1 MNEIKINLNTDT
13 KAKKQ
18 IELDVE
24 LWNELDLFIK
34 FLEKTD
40 RKAKGKKLE
49 KYSNVISQSLKAVF
63 ESNAKF
69 KEYYE
74 KEQSKE
80 NTKDIATTE
89 EPKQQKAVNGANQN
103 HNNSNNNQKNNRKR

>member
-34 FLEKTD
+34 FLERTD
-40 RKAKGKKLE
+40 GKAKGKKLE

-63 ESNAKF
+63 ESNPKF

-80 NTKDIATTE
+80 SKKDNAPTPT
-89 EPKQQKAVNGANQN
+89 EPKVVNVANQN
-103 HNNSNNNQKNNRKR
+103 HNNSNNQKNNQKR

>member
-40 RKAKGKKLE
+40 GKVKGKKLE

-80 NTKDIATTE
+80 NKSAQTTPT
-89 EPKQQKAVNGANQN
+89 EPKQQKVNGANN
-103 HNNSNNNQKNNRKR
+103 YKNNQKR

>member
-34 FLEKTD
+34 FLERTD
-40 RKAKGKKLE
+40 GKAKGKKLE

-69 KEYYE
+69 QEYYE

-80 NTKDIATTE
+80 SKKDIAPTPT
-89 EPKQQKAVNGANQN
+89 EPKVVNGANQN
-103 HNNSNNNQKNNRKR
+103 HNNSNNNQKNNLKNR

>member
-40 RKAKGKKLE
+40 GKAKGKKLE

-63 ESNAKF
+63 DSNAKF

-80 NTKDIATTE
+80 SKKDNAPTPT
-89 EPKQQKAVNGANQN
+89 EPKVVNVANQN
-103 HNNSNNNQKNNRKR
+103 HNNSNNQKNNQKR

>member
-34 FLEKTD
+34 FLEKAD
-40 RKAKGKKLE
+40 GKAKGKKLE

-69 KEYYE
+69 KEY
-74 KEQSKE
+74 
-80 NTKDIATTE
+80 KDIATTE
-89 EPKQQKAVNGANQN
+89 ESKQQKAVNAANQN

>member
-69 KEYYE
+69 KEY
-74 KEQSKE
+74 
-80 NTKDIATTE
+80 KDIAPTE
-89 EPKQQKAVNGANQN
+89 EPKQQKAVNAANQN

>member
-80 NTKDIATTE
+80 NKSAETTPT
-89 EPKQQKAVNGANQN
+89 EPKQQKAVNAANQN

>member
-49 KYSNVISQSLKAVF
+49 KYSNVISQSLKVVF

-69 KEYYE
+69 KEY
-74 KEQSKE
+74 
-80 NTKDIATTE
+80 KDIAPTE
-89 EPKQQKAVNGANQN
+89 ESKQQKAVNAANQN
-103 HNNSNNNQKNNRKR
+103 HNNSNNNQKNNQKR

>member
-69 KEYYE
+69 KEYY
-74 KEQSKE
+74 
-80 NTKDIATTE
+80 DITQTE
-89 EPKQQKAVNGANQN
+89 ESKQQKAVNAANRN
-103 HNNSNNNQKNNRKR
+103 HNNSNNNQKNNQKR

>member
-34 FLEKTD
+34 FLERTD
-40 RKAKGKKLE
+40 GKAKGKKLE

-80 NTKDIATTE
+80 NKSAQTKPT
-89 EPKQQKAVNGANQN
+89 EPKVVNGANQN
-103 HNNSNNNQKNNRKR
+103 HNNSNNNQKNNQKR

>member
-34 FLEKTD
+34 FLERTD
-40 RKAKGKKLE
+40 GKAKGKKLE

-63 ESNAKF
+63 ESNVKF

-80 NTKDIATTE
+80 SKKDIAPTE
-89 EPKQQKAVNGANQN
+89 EPKQQKVNVANQN
-103 HNNSNNNQKNNRKR
+103 HNNSNNNQKNNQKR